1 MHKRRDITRSDV
13 WDRCLRNYFLFDR
26 LVKAR
31 FTERRPVIFILCEVG
46 FASKKKQ
53 NVPNLLAWG
62 EFVNNRINF
71 SPEEDVLQNI
81 LSEC

>member
-1 MHKRRDITRSDV
+1 MIKRRDITRSDV
-13 WDRCLRNYFLFDR
+13 WDQYLRNYFLFDR

-31 FTERRPVIFILCEVG
+31 FTRRTVIFILSEVG

-53 NVPNLLAWG
+53 NVSTLLARG
-62 EFVNNRINF
+62 EFVNNWIKF